1 MKNIKYIRLLL
12 EWGTYPVWLYD
23 DEGGVIDTVLPEEL
37 QGDAELEAMFDDLQD
52 RYDALFINDEHEFSY
67 KGFDSQEEKEQFL
80 KDLNIVR
87 DKFISACEGKYDI
100 INDLV
105 LYDELDLE
113 DDVCPWCRSRT
124 EPFREDGIMGVR
136 CTNCEW
142 CVVTTYIEPIRQDT
156 TLYTLSI
163 DKVEF
168 PNLEQL
174 RTVSK
179 VLGVHYL
186 EAKKLLQSGE
196 AKIVNNAVEIQ
207 QIKNTL
213 NLKSMHF
220 NIYPDFQY

>member
-1 MKNIKYIRLLL
+1 MEKIKYIRLLL

-37 QGDAELEAMFDDLQD
+37 QGNAELEAIFDDLQD
-52 RYDALFINDEHEFSY
+52 RYNALFIADEHEFSY
-67 KGFDSQEEKEQFL
+67 KGFASQEEKELFL
-80 KDLNIVR
+80 KDLNIAR

-113 DDVCPWCRSRT
+113 DDACPWCHCRT
-124 EPFREDGIMGVR
+124 ESFCEDSVMGIR

-142 CVVTTYIEPIRQDT
+142 CIVTTYIEPIRADT

-163 DKVEF
+163 DKID
-168 PNLEQL
+168 NADLDQL

-179 VLGVHYL
+179 LLGVNYL
-186 EAKKLLQSGE
+186 EARKLLQNGD
-196 AKIVNNAVEIQ
+196 AKLVDQAVEIQ
-207 QIKNTL
+207 KYKMLLNSKNIT
-213 NLKSMHF
+213 F

>member
-1 MKNIKYIRLLL
+1 MEKIKYIRLLL

-37 QGDAELEAMFDDLQD
+37 QGNAELEAIFDDLQD
-52 RYDALFINDEHEFSY
+52 RYDALFIADEHEFSY
-67 KGFDSQEEKEQFL
+67 KGFASQEEKERFL
-80 KDLNIVR
+80 KDLDIAR

-113 DDVCPWCRSRT
+113 DDECPWCHCRT
-124 EPFREDGIMGVR
+124 ESFCEDSVMGIR

-142 CVVTTYIEPIRQDT
+142 CIVTTYIEPIRADI

-163 DKVEF
+163 DKID
-168 PNLEQL
+168 NADLDQL

-179 VLGVHYL
+179 LLGVNYL
-186 EAKKLLQSGE
+186 EARKLLQNGD
-196 AKIVNNAVEIQ
+196 AKLVDQAVEIQ
-207 QIKNTL
+207 KYKMLLNSKNIT
-213 NLKSMHF
+213 F